1 MVEEITQALANETG
15 DKEVGVDRTQGL
27 VHQ

>member
-15 DKEVGVDRTQGL
+15 AEEVGVDRTQVL